1 MQRRVWRITPS
12 APLGEIV
19 VLDSAPYQDGMTEV
33 DGIARLA
40 KVADTRVLRE
50 PNWQAS
56 SYDLLHGL
64 EVTEFEDT
72 VPGEYRD

>member
-1 MQRRVWRITPS
+1 MQRRIWRITPS
-12 APLGEIV
+12 APRGEIV
-19 VLDSAPYQDGMTEV
+19 VLDSAPDEDGLAEV

-40 KVADTRVLRE
+40 EASDTRVLRE

-72 VPGEYRD
+72 VPGKYHD